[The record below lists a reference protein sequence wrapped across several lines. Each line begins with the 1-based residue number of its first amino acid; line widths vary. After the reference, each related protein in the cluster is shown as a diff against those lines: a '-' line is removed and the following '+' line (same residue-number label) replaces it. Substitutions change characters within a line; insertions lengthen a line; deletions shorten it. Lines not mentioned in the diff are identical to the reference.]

1 MVCPGPQGL
10 SIRCRIAGNAESDYE
25 LGLQSKRGAQMQ
37 TERLQQEDLKKIWST
52 IRKDRYGA
60 RALAILKR
68 DGFDLVRIPVESRT
82 WPGMIASIPFLPN
95 LRARSRLLPRP
106 QYLRLSIG
114 FLRELSRSLASPHCH
129 VEAYDPR
136 ERIIYMKP
144 SNEMSPLLFTEAV
157 NCLEKMRS
165 WKWVIAEHN
174 PRQHAIAS
182 LRWEIRWR
190 TRKPH
195 DKELADLLDATFR
208 ACGLKESSYMASES
222 LKKTETTERETR
234 KAARRKLLGGRPL

>member
-144 SNEMSPLLFTEAV
+144 SNEMSPPSLHGGSKLSGKDAFLEMGDSGTQPSSTC
-157 NCLEKMRS
+157 NCFPPLGNKMAHEKAS
-165 WKWVIAEHN
+165 
-174 PRQHAIAS
+174 RQ
-182 LRWEIRWR
+182 RV
-190 TRKPH
+190 
-195 DKELADLLDATFR
+195 
-208 ACGLKESSYMASES
+208 G
-222 LKKTETTERETR
+222 
-234 KAARRKLLGGRPL
+234 